1 MGLTS
6 PALMAVVAV
15 VAAAALAAILWF
27 WPRLAGRGLVP
38 VVARIG
44 ALGVLQLSVLGL
56 IFLIVNS
63 SAEFYSSWSDLFG
76 DQSGGGAIVAGPDGH
91 AGTSQNAVSSQ
102 ALAPVTVLATSAV
115 AVPDRPKEAGGQLQ
129 TIRLHGQLSALSVLG
144 YVYLPPS
151 YRTRGGAALPVT
163 VVISGDLDSPSNP
176 YGAGAL
182 AGAAASQIAARR
194 LVPMII
200 VMLPAEVGQH
210 DQGCL
215 NVPGGTQ
222 ADLFFTQDLPQIVGS
237 AYRAAPPATR
247 RWAAVGDSSGGYCA
261 LQLAMTSSETFALA
275 AVPPGGYTAPPGPA
289 ESGGSPQIRA
299 QEDLSWLLKHQP
311 MQPISVLFT
320 GGSTGQPFV
329 TTARPPMHVGQTGLP
344 PGKWQLTRVFDWIG
358 STLQPPAVR
367 S

>member
-1 MGLTS
+1 
-6 PALMAVVAV
+6 MAVVAV

-76 DQSGGGAIVAGPDGH
+76 DQSGGGAIVAGQ

-129 TIRLHGQLSALSVLG
+129 TVRLHGQLSALSVLG

-182 AGAAASQIAARR
+182 AGAAASQIAAHR

-200 VMLPAEVGQH
+200 VMLP
-210 DQGCL
+210 
-215 NVPGGTQ
+215 P
-222 ADLFFTQDLPQIVGS
+222 
-237 AYRAAPPATR
+237 RAASTTR
-247 RWAAVGDSSGGYCA
+247 AA
-261 LQLAMTSSETFALA
+261 LTF
-275 AVPPGGYTAPPGPA
+275 PGAP
-289 ESGGSPQIRA
+289 R
-299 QEDLSWLLKHQP
+299 
-311 MQPISVLFT
+311 
-320 GGSTGQPFV
+320 QPFSSP
-329 TTARPPMHVGQTGLP
+329 RIC
-344 PGKWQLTRVFDWIG
+344 R
-358 STLQPPAVR
+358 R
-367 S
+367 

>member
-1 MGLTS
+1 VGLTS
-6 PALMAVVAV
+6 PALMAVMAV
-15 VAAAALAAILWF
+15 IAAAALAAILWF
-27 WPRLAGRGLVP
+27 WPRLAGRGVVP
-38 VVARIG
+38 VMARIG

-76 DQSGGGAIVAGPDGH
+76 DQSGGGAIVAGQDGH
-91 AGTSQNAVSSQ
+91 VGTTQNAVSSQ
-102 ALAPVTVLATSAV
+102 ALAPLTVLATSAV

-129 TIRLHGQLSALSVLG
+129 RVRLYGQLSGLSALG
-144 YVYLPPS
+144 YVYLPPG
-151 YRTRGGAALPVT
+151 YQTQGGTALPVT
-163 VVISGDLDSPSNP
+163 VVISGDLSSSSNP

-182 AGAAASQIAARR
+182 AGAAASQIAAHR
-194 LVPMII
+194 LAPMII
-200 VMLPAEVGQH
+200 VMLPAEVGH
-210 DQGCL
+210 NDQGCL

-237 AYRAAPPATR
+237 AYRAATPATR

-261 LQLAMTSSETFALA
+261 LQLAMTSSGTFALA

-299 QEDLSWLLKHQP
+299 QDDLSWLLEHQP

-320 GGSTGQPFV
+320 GGRSAQPFV
-329 TTARPPMHVGQTGLP
+329 TAARAPMHVGQTSLP
-344 PGKWQLTRVFDWIG
+344 PGRWQLARVFDWIG
-358 STLQPPAVR
+358 STGQPPAVR

>member
-1 MGLTS
+1 
-6 PALMAVVAV
+6 MAVVA
-15 VAAAALAAILWF
+15 
-27 WPRLAGRGLVP
+27 G
-38 VVARIG
+38 IG

-76 DQSGGGAIVAGPDGH
+76 DQSGGGAIVAGQ

-102 ALAPVTVLATSAV
+102 ALAPVTVLAASAV

-129 TIRLHGQLSALSVLG
+129 TVRLHGQLSALSVLG

-182 AGAAASQIAARR
+182 AGEAASQIAAHR

-320 GGSTGQPFV
+320 GGGTGQPFV

-358 STLQPPAVR
+358 STLQPPAGR
-367 S
+367 G

>member
-1 MGLTS
+1 
-6 PALMAVVAV
+6 MAVVAV
-15 VAAAALAAILWF
+15 VAAAAPAAILWY
-27 WPRLAGRGLVP
+27 WPRLAGRGVLP

-76 DQSGGGAIVAGPDGH
+76 DQSGGGAIVAGQ

-102 ALAPVTVLATSAV
+102 ALAPVTVLAASAV

-129 TIRLHGQLSALSVLG
+129 TVRLHGQLSALSVLG

-182 AGAAASQIAARR
+182 AGAAASQIAAHR

-237 AYRAAPPATR
+237 AYRAEPPTTPPRAAAR
-247 RWAAVGDSSGGYCA
+247 R
-261 LQLAMTSSETFALA
+261 
-275 AVPPGGYTAPPGPA
+275 
-289 ESGGSPQIRA
+289 
-299 QEDLSWLLKHQP
+299 
-311 MQPISVLFT
+311 
-320 GGSTGQPFV
+320 
-329 TTARPPMHVGQTGLP
+329 
-344 PGKWQLTRVFDWIG
+344 
-358 STLQPPAVR
+358 
-367 S
+367 

>member
-6 PALMAVVAV
+6 PALMAVLAV
-15 VAAAALAAILWF
+15 VAAAALAAILWY
-27 WPRLAGRGLVP
+27 WPRLAGRGVLP

-76 DQSGGGAIVAGPDGH
+76 DQSGGGAIVAGQ
-91 AGTSQNAVSSQ
+91 AGTSENAISSQ
-102 ALAPVTVLATSAV
+102 ALAPVTVLAASAV

-129 TIRLHGQLSALSVLG
+129 TVRLYGQLSGISAAG
-144 YVYLPPS
+144 YVYLPPG
-151 YRTRGGAALPVT
+151 YGTRGETALPVT
-163 VVISGDLDSPSNP
+163 VVISGDLGSPSNP
-176 YGAGAL
+176 YGAGPL
-182 AGAAASQIAARR
+182 AGAAASQIAAHR
-194 LVPMII
+194 LTPMII
-200 VMLPAEVGQH
+200 VMLPAEAGQH

-222 ADLFFTQDLPQIVGS
+222 ADLFFTQDLPQVIGS
-237 AYRAAPPATR
+237 AYRATPPATR
-247 RWAAVGDSSGGYCA
+247 RWSVVGDSSGGYCA
-261 LQLAMTSSETFALA
+261 LQLAMTSSQTFAVA
-275 AVPPGGYTAPPGPA
+275 AVPPGGYTAPPGGA
-289 ESGGSPQIRA
+289 ETGGSPQIRA
-299 QEDLSWLLKHQP
+299 QDDLSWLLKHQP

-320 GGSTGQPFV
+320 GGGTGQPFLGA
-329 TTARPPMHVGQTGLP
+329 ARPPMHVGQTGLT

>member
-1 MGLTS
+1 
-6 PALMAVVAV
+6 MAVMAA

-27 WPRLAGRGLVP
+27 WPRLAGRGVMP

-63 SAEFYSSWSDLFG
+63 SAEFYSSWSDLLG
-76 DQSGGGAIVAGPDGH
+76 DQSGGGAIVAGQ

-102 ALAPVTVLATSAV
+102 ALAPVTVLAAAAV
-115 AVPDRPKEAGGQLQ
+115 AVPDRAREAGGQLQ
-129 TIRLHGQLSALSVLG
+129 TVRFHGQLSGLGAAG
-144 YVYLPPS
+144 YVYLPPG
-151 YRTRGGAALPVT
+151 YRTRGETALPVT
-163 VVISGDLDSPSNP
+163 VVVSGDLDSPSNP

-182 AGAAASQIAARR
+182 AGAAASQIAAHR
-194 LVPMII
+194 LAPMIV

-237 AYRAAPPATR
+237 AYQAALPATR
-247 RWAAVGDSSGGYCA
+247 RWAVAGDSSGGYCA
-261 LQLAMTSSETFALA
+261 LQLAMTSPETFAVA
-275 AVPPGGYTAPPGPA
+275 AVPPGGYTAPPGSG
-289 ESGGSPQIRA
+289 ESAGSPQIRA
-299 QEDLSWLLKHQP
+299 QDDLSWLLKHQP

-320 GGSTGQPFV
+320 GGGSGQPFA
-329 TTARPPMHVGQTGLP
+329 TAARPPMHVGQTSLP
-344 PGKWQLTRVFDWIG
+344 PGKWQTTRVFDWIG
-358 STLQPPAVR
+358 STLQTPAVR